1 MRLRVASL
9 VALLVVLTGPTSGL
23 ALQEDQTDP
32 SGEIAAR
39 SSDRPIRNLA
49 IAPEELGPNWSVIPD
64 SVQELDIEH
73 MSRPQPSD
81 PLALFQARYRN
92 SVEYAP
98 EREAAFLVAQFRDR
112 EQTDLALHEYLNY
125 VIVGNLVPEVR
136 WAWRV
141 EEVAAGDHGYRF
153 GYCYQGAFTAGY
165 LFANDT
171 YLGGV
176 LVRGVEADEDALLAQ
191 ATSIAWQQEALLTFG
206 PTTARATI

>member
-9 VALLVVLTGPTSGL
+9 VALLVVITGPTSGL
-23 ALQEDQTDP
+23 TLQVDE
-32 SGEIAAR
+32 SGSGGEIAVR

-49 IAPEELGPNWSVIPD
+49 IASEELGPNWSVVPD

-191 ATSIAWQQEALLTFG
+191 ATSIASQQEAMLTFG
-206 PTTARATI
+206 PTTARATT